1 LGLDRCTKGVDE
13 RPFCAAVPTFYEGL
27 FFFASWLGLPKPWCP
42 ST

>member
-1 LGLDRCTKGVDE
+1 MPATGRFAPKT
-13 RPFCAAVPTFYEGL
+13 AVPTFFEGL